1 VQLSLETNCPPSQ
14 LRSAMRPADPPEGW
28 TALLVDP
35 TRELTHILREGML
48 HAGAGQVEVARS
60 ADQVDE
66 IICCHS
72 GAGELAVVSARLG
85 DKVGLII
92 WKLRRAGWDRVL
104 LFAPVGDLATT
115 VLAIDAGA
123 TGVLCWP
130 TFLAQSPPLLPTR
143 GLSKREKEVLNL
155 VADGLSNPQIGK
167 ELGLATTT
175 IKRHVARI
183 GMVIGTGNRS
193 QMVAIALRAGAL

>member
-1 VQLSLETNCPPSQ
+1 MQLALETNRPLSQ
-14 LRSAMRPADPPEGW
+14 LRPATGPADPPEGW

-35 TRELTHILREGML
+35 TRELTPILREGML
-48 HAGAGQVEVARS
+48 HSGAGQVDVARS

-66 IICCHS
+66 IICRHS

-92 WKLRRAGWDRVL
+92 RKLRRAGWDRVL
-104 LFAPVGDLATT
+104 LFAPIGDLAIT

-130 TFLAQSPPLLPTR
+130 TFLAQTPSLLPTR
-143 GLSKREKEVLNL
+143 GLSQREMEVLNL
-155 VADGLSNPQIGK
+155 VADGLSNPQIGR
-167 ELGLATTT
+167 ELGLAPTT

-183 GMVIGTGNRS
+183 GRVIGTGNRS
-193 QMVAIALRAGAL
+193 QMVAIALRAGVL